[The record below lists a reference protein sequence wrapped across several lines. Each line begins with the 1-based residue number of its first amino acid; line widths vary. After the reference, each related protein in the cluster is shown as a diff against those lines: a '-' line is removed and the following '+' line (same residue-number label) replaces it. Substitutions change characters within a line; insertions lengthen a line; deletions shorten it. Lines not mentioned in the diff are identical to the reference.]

1 MATPKPRARNVA
13 DLKASILNPS
23 LTSTYETT
31 FVFPTAVQQ
40 WINSSSG
47 IGGGFNSTK
56 LEKINLSCRAAA
68 LPDTS
73 LATHEQFNDF
83 TGVTERHVYRRQ
95 YSATSSFEFYVDTK
109 YDSIY
114 LFENWIKFIVNE
126 DSSNFDLDNRNYSY
140 RVNFPNDYKSD
151 IYIKKFE
158 KDYKGDTLEYKF
170 LNAYPVSINT
180 MPLSY
185 DASQLLICTVNF
197 NFSRYVVNSRKFT
210 SPGSSSLATDEQ
222 IRAYADDTGR
232 TFSDAQTILNGG
244 FIETLIG

>member
-1 MATPKPRARNVA
+1 MATPQPRARNVA

-31 FVFPTAVQQ
+31 FVFPTAVQG

-47 IGGGFNSTK
+47 VGNGLNFDTLDRVQIA
-56 LEKINLSCRAAA
+56 CREAA
-68 LPDTS
+68 LPDTN

-83 TGVTERHVYRRQ
+83 TGVTERHAYRRQ
-95 YSATSSFEFYVDTK
+95 YSSTSSFAFYVDTK

-140 RVNFPNDYKSD
+140 RVNFPNEYKSD

-210 SPGSSSLATDEQ
+210 SPGSSNLATDEQ

-232 TFSDAQTILNGG
+232 TFSDAQTILNDG